1 MKPKIIYFLS
11 RSFNPDTI
19 RICEKHFLAT
29 DYERDLMNELLNL
42 PTRKILKPAV
52 YPTQNLLPS
61 MEVLHMVASL
71 EVLFPR
77 IKLVCC
83 LRIIFQKC
91 KYETEQFFETQ
102 SL

>member
-1 MKPKIIYFLS
+1 MKQKNISFLS
-11 RSFNPDTI
+11 CSFNPDTI

-71 EVLFPR
+71 RFFSRINLFCYP
-77 IKLVCC
+77 
-83 LRIIFQKC
+83 RIIFQKC